1 MKIKIN
7 GKEKQFD
14 DGLTVKQLLDYFN
27 ISVDKVVVEVNG
39 DIIQKENF
47 QKVLLKDGDK
57 VELVQFVGGG

>member
-1 MKIKIN
+1 VKIKIN